1 MSNLPK
7 TKSIILEKDSEC
19 LRIWFNSPENRNALS
34 GEVMEDLEATIK
46 AVNNDLSIRTIILR
60 GKGPIF
66 CAGADIKGFRSN
78 FQSGDSNIEEIS
90 HENQRMGHI
99 LDSFN
104 QISQTIIVLI
114 EGAAIAG
121 GMGFACIGDVTVST
135 SDAQFSLTET
145 SIGIPPAQIA
155 RFVVQ
160 RIGFSKARQLML
172 TGSRFKGAEAFE
184 MGLVHI
190 LVDKEEELEKK
201 ALELRKNIR
210 RCAPGANAATKS
222 ILFAT
227 QHSKRE
233 DLIGFAGDKFAEC
246 MLGDE
251 GQEGIASFIEKR
263 KPNWADEG

>member
-114 EGAAIAG
+114 EGNPLLLPTNN
-121 GMGFACIGDVTVST
+121 DPSL
-135 SDAQFSLTET
+135 SDTILHPSSPKFSL
-145 SIGIPPAQIA
+145 
-155 RFVVQ
+155 
-160 RIGFSKARQLML
+160 FSKSL
-172 TGSRFKGAEAFE
+172 
-184 MGLVHI
+184 
-190 LVDKEEELEKK
+190 
-201 ALELRKNIR
+201 
-210 RCAPGANAATKS
+210 
-222 ILFAT
+222 
-227 QHSKRE
+227 
-233 DLIGFAGDKFAEC
+233 
-246 MLGDE
+246 
-251 GQEGIASFIEKR
+251 
-263 KPNWADEG
+263 